1 MLVVG
6 TIKDEDQIKPCLTPL
21 VFRGPLSTFQSP
33 SDHFGESRD
42 SSSRSTNMGLG
53 GGGTKNIV
61 PPRET
66 KVLGLILSLGTQSR
80 GTRAARSTPSPP
92 GPARGLASGTRL
104 VPGRDSP
111 NTTAATVE
119 SSSQ

>member
-1 MLVVG
+1 MRVVG

-53 GGGTKNIV
+53 GGALRTLF
-61 PPRET
+61 PRV
-66 KVLGLILSLGTQSR
+66 K
-80 GTRAARSTPSPP
+80 PKC
-92 GPARGLASGTRL
+92 SG
-104 VPGRDSP
+104 
-111 NTTAATVE
+111 
-119 SSSQ
+119 